1 MRSKLA
7 AKLDH
12 LAETLVHDDAYWPA
26 PSCSF
31 AHPDLF
37 QQSIYGDYV
46 RNARDRFHELVSII
60 SNLNI
65 RSRTVELR
73 APSVGKLPDS
83 LQGSDGN

>member
-1 MRSKLA
+1 MRRKLA
-7 AKLDH
+7 AELDH

-26 PSCSF
+26 QDYSF

-46 RNARDRFHELVSII
+46 RNARNRFHELVSII
-60 SNLNI
+60 SSLNI